1 MKTNEILVNQDIK
14 AEKVLLI
21 FPDNTKKEMLIK
33 DALREAEEQEL
44 DLVQVSMQA
53 IPICKLVDYNKF
65 IYEKNKKEKEQKKK
79 QKQGIQEVKEIRLS
93 VNIDVNDLTTKANQ
107 ANKFL
112 EKNKKIKLTLRLRGR
127 ENKDYALKTINEFM
141 DNITVSYDKS
151 QKPVLEGRVISMII
165 TPVLK

>member
-1 MKTNEILVNQDIK
+1 MKTNEILVNQNIK

-65 IYEKNKKEKEQKKK
+65 IYEKNKKEKEQ
-79 QKQGIQEVKEIRLS
+79 
-93 VNIDVNDLTTKANQ
+93 
-107 ANKFL
+107 
-112 EKNKKIKLTLRLRGR
+112 
-127 ENKDYALKTINEFM
+127 
-141 DNITVSYDKS
+141 
-151 QKPVLEGRVISMII
+151 
-165 TPVLK
+165 